1 MRRTGTLALLAL
13 LPGCAAE
20 LVAPT
25 VPDRVQPKLAAP
37 SAPLPADG
45 KTGRIV
51 IDSDSL
57 PYEVREVTGQ
67 SRQEAQVGLWYD
79 EEQKVAS
86 APLCPA
92 SPCVVDLPLGT
103 HRFKVGNALVSGTVT
118 TRPTVLRVSQPD
130 VEKSPVGTWA
140 GMAGVGVFAPL
151 TVLGGV
157 LTVGAASHNGAG
169 DPAVPILAGST
180 VVLAALTA
188 ASGWLVYRSRDRVRP
203 AGTVQFKLEEGNHR

>member
-1 MRRTGTLALLAL
+1 V

-20 LVAPT
+20 VLPPT
-25 VPDRVQPKLAAP
+25 DPARVQPKIAAP
-37 SAPLPADG
+37 AVPPPADG

-67 SRQEAQVGLWYD
+67 SRQEAQIELWHG
-79 EEQKVAS
+79 EEESVAS
-86 APLCPA
+86 TPLCPA
-92 SPCVVDLPLGT
+92 APCVVDLPLGT
-103 HRFKVGNALVSGTVT
+103 HKFKVGNALVSGTVT
-118 TRPTVLRVSQPD
+118 TRPTVLRVSQPE
-130 VEKSPVGTWA
+130 VEKSPIGTWGGA
-140 GMAGVGVFAPL
+140 AGVGVFAPF

-157 LTVGAASHNGAG
+157 LTVAAANHSGVG
-169 DPAVPILAGST
+169 DPSVPILAGST

-203 AGTVQFKLEEGNHR
+203 AGTVQFKLEEGSVR